1 MTTLG
6 KTVFIALSLAVLIA
20 GTLALRCG
28 PDEQPT
34 HAQLTASQLAEMQP
48 EAKPADP
55 PKASSVTVEEEPTMP
70 DWDEPEDGSGS

>member
-6 KTVFIALSLAVLIA
+6 KTIFITLGLAVLIG

-28 PDEQPT
+28 PDEQP
-34 HAQLTASQLAEMQP
+34 APARLTASQMAEMQP
-48 EAKPADP
+48 AAKPADP
-55 PKASSVTVEEEPTMP
+55 PKAAASTDADESPVP